1 VELDKFLNRKSIS
14 VLQSYYFFWT
24 GSSDPPRSKA
34 QLLRRLRQ
42 SMLDREKVANRFDA
56 LGNGQQHLIK
66 SLLRS
71 RDFRRT
77 SGEIADDLGQT
88 IEELNAVGFLDV
100 ERTGEDRE
108 RIASVGLPADFAVLL
123 AEAADID
130 LRPAV
135 RLLSL
140 KGFLEGLP
148 DERREELLSEWLGS
162 APPISSAVEDL
173 RDPERISQRL
183 KSLGGGLEEQVREVM
198 LKAGGV
204 LAWKGKN
211 QDQTRK
217 ALEAALIGT
226 VGGLELAASEF
237 ALKGRY
243 LVVFQEIVES
253 FSSSRPSSPGGSVQV
268 RGVDFLCDMPALGRA
283 CLIGSLRVKRTGEP
297 YAGSRRKVQ
306 ERMLIR
312 GESEEEDARLLSW
325 KLSVATRLGL
335 VGVNAEKTRCR
346 LGSLRDW
353 EQLSLPEKLRKLG
366 DAVSEVPGST
376 AEALVPETRRVTV
389 ATIAEIGGQWAA
401 LDAVLSRVTAH
412 RLLALC
418 ARQTGVGLPSSSR
431 TPRFGEFRM
440 GISDFILHTLWLAG
454 LVETSQAP
462 GGQLVRWAQWHKA
475 HRQEQEKLLLLG
487 SDFELLILSEFPSP
501 HIIYAVEQLAV
512 RESVDKVWKYRLT
525 PESVKL
531 AVASGM
537 PSEEIIRFLDS
548 NARKPLPQN
557 VRYSISDW
565 GGKAHL
571 AQGFTSVVFEAD
583 SPESLRQAM
592 AVPKFR
598 KLVSRELSERVVC
611 LCSELSEEVLQQ
623 LREAGVYVDW

>member
-42 SMLDREKVANRFDA
+42 SMLDRGKLASRFDA
-56 LGNGQQHLIK
+56 LGDGQQHLIR
-66 SLLRS
+66 SLLSS

-77 SGEIADDLGQT
+77 SAEIADDLGQT
-88 IEELNAVGFLDV
+88 IEELDAVGFLDV

-148 DERREELLSEWLGS
+148 DERREELLSEWLGG
-162 APPISSAVEDL
+162 APPVSSPVEDL

-183 KSLGGGLEEQVREVM
+183 QSLGGGLEEKVREAM

-204 LAWKGKN
+204 LAWKVKN

-253 FSSSRPSSPGGSVQV
+253 FCSSRPSSPGGSVQA
-268 RGVDFLCDMPALGRA
+268 RGVDFLCDMSALGRA
-283 CLIGSLRVKRTGEP
+283 CLTGSLRVKRTGEP
-297 YAGSRRKVQ
+297 YAGSRRKLQ

-312 GESEEEDARLLSW
+312 GDSEEEDARLLSW
-325 KLSVATRLGL
+325 KLSVAAGLGL
-335 VGVNAEKTRCR
+335 VGGNAEKTRCR

-353 EQLSLPEKLRKLG
+353 EQLSLPEKLSKLG

-376 AEALVPETRRVTV
+376 AEALVPETRRVAV
-389 ATIAEIGGQWAA
+389 ATIAEIGGQWAD
-401 LDAVLSRVTAH
+401 LDAALSRVAAH

-418 ARQTGVGLPSSSR
+418 ARQTSVGLPSSSR

-462 GGQLVRWAQWHKA
+462 DGQLVRWAQWHKA
-475 HRQEQEKLLLLG
+475 QRQEQEKLLLLG
-487 SDFELLILSEFPSP
+487 PDFELLILSEFPSP
-501 HIIYAVEQLAV
+501 HIVYAVERLAV

-537 PSEEIIRFLDS
+537 SSEEIVRFLDS

-565 GGKAHL
+565 GAKAHL

-598 KLVSRELSERVVC
+598 ELVSRELSERVVC
-611 LCSELSEEVLQQ
+611 LHSELSEEVLQQ